1 SSSFFFRAED
11 GIRARNV
18 TGVQTCALPIFSET
32 VPDGT
37 VVEFLAD
44 YEQVVGKDGTIYQP
58 LTEKEINLIYKVT
71 KDGES
76 AEGTVEHTVTIPG
89 QYENAGTNAKPVV
102 IPELAEWYGG
112 TEEGAVTISDSTK
125 IVYKDAAFE
134 TAATA
139 LAEDYKAEFGI
150 ELAVAASGEAA
161 GAIVFE
167 KDEENG
173 LDEEGYIIDT
183 DDMIT
188 VKAEQAT
195 GAYWAT
201 RSILQIAKL
210 NENAVPMGITKDYPK
225 FEVRSFSLDVARKPA
240 SMDMLE

>member
-76 AEGTVEHTVTIPG
+76 AEGTVEHTEIG
-89 QYENAGTNAKPVV
+89 R
-102 IPELAEWYGG
+102 
-112 TEEGAVTISDSTK
+112 
-125 IVYKDAAFE
+125 
-134 TAATA
+134 
-139 LAEDYKAEFGI
+139 
-150 ELAVAASGEAA
+150 ASCRER
-161 GAIVFE
+161 
-167 KDEENG
+167 EENRIG
-173 LDEEGYIIDT
+173 VEC
-183 DDMIT
+183 
-188 VKAEQAT
+188 KN
-195 GAYWAT
+195 
-201 RSILQIAKL
+201 R
-210 NENAVPMGITKDYPK
+210 
-225 FEVRSFSLDVARKPA
+225 
-240 SMDMLE
+240 